1 MVSGTLHYFG
11 FPDTA
16 AQVAVVRHD
25 PGARLR
31 RGLLALAACWGLAAL
46 TVLVPIAH
54 FVLVPGFFLLGI
66 WLLVKR
72 LGEDATIVSVA
83 GDCPKCGE
91 RRGVPLPE
99 LAEAAPS
106 VVGLGRGGQGPGGGL
121 QCRRGGADLRVGV
134 RRERRGPGPD
144 LAGERGPGEVGDVP
158 VGGKVRPGRLA
169 DPVEQAGD
177 RVVVALARAAERRTT
192 VGEPAFDVLEAAG
205 AEQLGEHLVPVVRAG
220 AQERVELALGEQHHL
235 AELTQGHAQEVG
247 DQVARLVEPVGEAAP
262 ADPVGVDDG
271 LLDQHVGLLGGEPDA
286 TLLGA
291 LPLR

>member
-1 MVSGTLHYFG
+1 MAGTVCE
-11 FPDTA
+11 PCR
-16 AQVAVVRHD
+16 VEAVGLDLQQRRHPVQGAGRVGAGALAGGGRAVGD
-25 PGARLR
+25 PGKR
-31 RGLLALAACWGLAAL
+31 RHHHGSAGHDQAL
-46 TVLVPIAH
+46 TVGVGLACGV
-54 FVLVPGFFLLGI
+54 
-66 WLLVKR
+66 R
-72 LGEDATIVSVA
+72 E
-83 GDCPKCGE
+83 CPKCGE

-121 QCRRGGADLRVGV
+121 QCRRGGADLLVGV

-158 VGGKVRPGRLA
+158 VGGKVRAGRLA

-177 RVVVALARAAERRTT
+177 RVVVPLARAAERRTT

-205 AEQLGEHLVPVVRAG
+205 AEKLGEHLVPVVRAG